1 MLTCFAVLLWHNC
14 VLVLFLNE
22 LGIDGVGTEVDLAQG
37 FALFFRMSLGLG
49 GAAVGMA
56 RLPSR

>member
-1 MLTCFAVLLWHNC
+1 MKDGSAMVFFTIFV
-14 VLVLFLNE
+14 VLFLNE

-37 FALFFRMSLGLG
+37 FALFFRMSLG

-56 RLPSR
+56 RLPSN

>member
-1 MLTCFAVLLWHNC
+1 MVFFTIFV
-14 VLVLFLNE
+14 VLFLNE